1 MTKWADF
8 VISAVKKGSGLSNIS
23 HVQIHEDLEHG
34 LTAPKLIDKHEISSK
49 IQKGISFI
57 TIFKKNENEWI
68 AGDMV
73 RTYVKDG
80 DVFIRTDDNKVTS
93 DNLGTLPT
101 VDELEIVL
109 TEIKPEP
116 KPEPKSEPKPE
127 SKPESKPEP
136 KPESKPESKPEPKPN
151 IETGDYE
158 YEDNRRTSLAKEA
171 ENIRST
177 KSLPKGWNAE
187 PKEKEVSRWNED
199 GTFNSSFKKEQ
210 EKEFLEFEKKYLE
223 NFEKDKSKRK
233 KLNEKLKETEQT
245 EYNARI
251 SRRLEL
257 EKESGKN
264 YEKLLTEISK
274 PEPKPES
281 VSKPRKIKTE
291 TERKPSVESRIS
303 DVLKRVISTKD
314 TSTKDTSTKIA
325 DDTRNFIR
333 KKRTAPKPEPKTKP
347 LESKPKVKPSKL
359 TLTNSDEDKKR
370 ELLANEALKSRSTKS
385 LPKSKVVKD
394 ERNSTR
400 AQEKE
405 IAEIKAQA
413 VADAKKQAEKE
424 TSTIVERLQKQIDTA
439 NESLEKLHK
448 ENEEIKRVKRESEEK
463 AKRDAEKKA
472 AAEAKAAKEQIERQ
486 EAEKRARIEAEEKAK
501 RDAEKKAA
509 AEAKAAQEQIQKELA
524 EAKEQLKREEAEE
537 KAALERELAEA
548 KAAKEQLEKE
558 ELSQTTELDLASELK
573 NELANLRKQ
582 LESVKDD

>member
-8 VISAVKKGSGLSNIS
+8 VISAFKKGSGLSNIS

-116 KPEPKSEPKPE
+116 KPEPKPELKPEPKLE
-127 SKPESKPEP
+127 LKPELKPEP
-136 KPESKPESKPEPKPN
+136 KPEPKPN
-151 IETGDYE
+151 VETGDYE

-171 ENIRST
+171 ENIRSA

-245 EYNARI
+245 EHKARI

-257 EKESGKN
+257 EKELGKN

-347 LESKPKVKPSKL
+347 LESKTKVKPSKL
-359 TLTNSDEDKKR
+359 TSTNSDEDKKR

-385 LPKSKVVKD
+385 LPKSNVVKD

-400 AQEKE
+400 AQENE

-463 AKRDAEKKA
+463 TKREAEEKA

-558 ELSQTTELDLASELK
+558 ELSQTNDLDLASELK
-573 NELANLRKQ
+573 TELANLRKQ
-582 LESVKDD
+582 LESIKDD

>member
-8 VISAVKKGSGLSNIS
+8 VISAIKKGSGLSNIS

-116 KPEPKSEPKPE
+116 KPESKPEPKPEPKPE
-127 SKPESKPEP
+127 SKPEP
-136 KPESKPESKPEPKPN
+136 KPESKPEPKPN

-463 AKRDAEKKA
+463 AKREAEKKA
-472 AAEAKAAKEQIERQ
+472 AAEAKSAKEQIERQ

-558 ELSQTTELDLASELK
+558 ELSQTNDLDLASELK
-573 NELANLRKQ
+573 TELANLRKQ
-582 LESVKDD
+582 LESIKDD